1 MVIYDGALV
10 SFHKNHHPTFFTHP
24 TGLQIGIYA
33 RAARTRARAGHLA
46 FFSFSEIQKNLKGL
60 VIKPLYH
67 LEWAIITHN
76 NQSNFL
82 T

>member
-33 RAARTRARAGHLA
+33 RAARTRGIFGIFQLFRNTEKSKRVGHKTPIP
-46 FFSFSEIQKNLKGL
+46 SG
-60 VIKPLYH
+60 VG
-67 LEWAIITHN
+67 N
-76 NQSNFL
+76 NNTQ
-82 T
+82 